1 MARRAQE
8 NRGALSK
15 RTKTTSVIR
24 NELMKHYSDDPLT
37 VLERTSRTFFLPIS
51 RMPARL
57 KEATTSAYLCMRA
70 IDEIEDHPT
79 LPNAAKSHLLSQ
91 ISLTL
96 QAFSYKHDERIDDA
110 LCSVFAAHQEV
121 LPEVSLRLGEWTRYA
136 PREIAPR
143 IMGDTAAMAERMAH
157 WARVGWHIRHRAD
170 LDAYT
175 YSVAAAVGLLM
186 CDIAAWFDG
195 CQLDRNAAIHFGRGL
210 QLTNIARNRQEDL
223 ARGAN
228 FYPPGWT
235 DADLR
240 EYAAHWLCLAAQ
252 YAKTLPEAPFS
263 YFIKIPLALTEATLA
278 ALAHGRPK
286 LTRDDV
292 LAIVNA

>member
-1 MARRAQE
+1 MM
-8 NRGALSK
+8 NHSL
-15 RTKTTSVIR
+15 
-24 NELMKHYSDDPLT
+24 DDPLT

-57 KEATTSAYLCMRA
+57 KEATASAYLCMRA

-79 LPNAAKSHLLSQ
+79 LPNATKSSLLEQ
-91 ISLTL
+91 ISLAL
-96 QAFSYKHDERIDDA
+96 QAFSYEHDASIAEA
-110 LCSVFAAHQEV
+110 LQPIFAPYWNA
-121 LPEVSLRLGEWTRYA
+121 LPEVSLRLGEWAAYA

-143 IMGDTAAMAERMAH
+143 IMGDTSAMASRMAH
-157 WARVGWHIRHRAD
+157 WARTNWHIRHRAD

-195 CQLDRNAAIHFGRGL
+195 AQLDRNAAIHFGRGL

-240 EYAAHWLCLAAQ
+240 EYAAYWLDLTAQ

-263 YFIKIPLALTEATLA
+263 YFIKIPLALAEATLN
-278 ALAHGRPK
+278 ALANGRVK
-286 LTRDDV
+286 LTREDV
-292 LAIVNA
+292 LAIVNT